1 MERLGL
7 QCQPHRHHCVMEM
20 FLNFSVPLLLHPEK
34 TVMKECPPFGANS
47 IFWRIKKENM
57 THILSV

>member
-34 TVMKECPPFGANS
+34 TVMKECPPFGGVGKVKPSSAQP
-47 IFWRIKKENM
+47 WAA
-57 THILSV
+57 